1 MRRQMPIMERKFL
14 GITVRRWMEYT
25 AAILVGNAIY
35 YFSLVPHL
43 PQALR
48 HREFLLD
55 WGSATD
61 FAVCLAVY
69 GVIRLGPKI

>member
-1 MRRQMPIMERKFL
+1 MADMGRKFL
-14 GITVRRWMEYT
+14 GITARRWIEYT
-25 AAILVGNAIY
+25 AAILVGNAVY

-43 PQALR
+43 PPTFR

-61 FAVCLAVY
+61 FVVCLAVY
-69 GVIRLGPKI
+69 GLIRLGSKV

>member
-1 MRRQMPIMERKFL
+1 MADMGRTFL
-14 GITVRRWMEYT
+14 GITVRRWIEYM
-25 AAILVGNAIY
+25 AAILIGNAIY

-43 PQALR
+43 PQAFR
-48 HREFLLD
+48 HQGFLLD

-69 GVIRLGPKI
+69 GLLRLGSKV

>member
-1 MRRQMPIMERKFL
+1 MADMGRKFL
-14 GITVRRWMEYT
+14 GITVRRWIEYT

-43 PQALR
+43 PPAFR

-61 FAVCLAVY
+61 CVVCLVVY
-69 GVIRLGPKI
+69 GLIRLGSKL